1 MAKETLVNEYIEETI
16 ELLNELDNNGFPIEA
31 ALWYYLSESE
41 EWQFLIA
48 TKLVDEVG
56 KKAVYQKLFD
66 LINSKNILKSTP
78 LRKIT
83 VISPQDPLIAI
94 LRLAIVTGPQLSK
107 IRFQNNFI
115 NNVFIE
121 DALIYRLQ

>member
-1 MAKETLVNEYIEETI
+1 MAKETLVNEFIEETI
-16 ELLNELDNNGFPIEA
+16 DLLTELDNSNFPVEA
-31 ALWYYLSESE
+31 ALWYYLTDSE

-48 TKLVDEVG
+48 TNLVDQVG
-56 KKAVYQKLFD
+56 KKATYQKLFD
-66 LINSKNILKSTP
+66 IINKKDVLKNTP

-83 VISPQDPLIAI
+83 VISPQDPLISI
-94 LRLAIVTGPQLSK
+94 LRLAIVTGPKLSK

-121 DALIYRLQ
+121 DALIYRL